1 MLNEIECTKHKYR
14 EIRPLDLITPCKSF
28 PSKNGSDMSIWIIS
42 FYYKTMIFKFKWK
55 PCFNTNDFIELSK
68 DLALLLFIFEEPLL
82 IWNSQK
88 DTEKNVLRIKVPTL
102 NLTSIRQWNKMK
114 QFQPCGWTSHEV
126 GAKVF
131 SKMCLWN
138 SKHWRE
144 RANDLPYFSKIL
156 KSMK

>member
-55 PCFNTNDFIELSK
+55 PCFNTNDFIKLSK
-68 DLALLLFIFEEPLL
+68 DLSLLLFIFEEPLSL
-82 IWNSQK
+82 WNSQK
-88 DTEKNVLRIKVPTL
+88 HTEKKGFRIKVPRL

-114 QFQPCGWTSHEV
+114 QLQTCNWTSHKV
-126 GAKVF
+126 GANVF
-131 SKMCLWN
+131 GKTCLRWISKN
-138 SKHWRE
+138 WRE
-144 RANDLPYFSKIL
+144 IANDLSYFS
-156 KSMK
+156 

>member
-1 MLNEIECTKHKYR
+1 MKSSVQSINIVKFA
-14 EIRPLDLITPCKSF
+14 PLDLITPCKSF

-82 IWNSQK
+82 LWNSQK

-102 NLTSIRQWNKMK
+102 NLTSIRQ
-114 QFQPCGWTSHEV
+114 
-126 GAKVF
+126 
-131 SKMCLWN
+131 
-138 SKHWRE
+138 
-144 RANDLPYFSKIL
+144 
-156 KSMK
+156 

>member
-1 MLNEIECTKHKYR
+1 MFFKLVSQDRLSPKYIPNYTFAATEFDLYAICCDLNDWSRVVCHLNEIECTKHKYR

-55 PCFNTNDFIELSK
+55 PFFNTNDFIELSK

-82 IWNSQK
+82 LWNSQK

-102 NLTSIRQWNKMK
+102 NLTSIRQ
-114 QFQPCGWTSHEV
+114 
-126 GAKVF
+126 
-131 SKMCLWN
+131 
-138 SKHWRE
+138 
-144 RANDLPYFSKIL
+144 
-156 KSMK
+156 